1 MSAKKTAA
9 RRWLVDRRRFD
20 LTLKIDASMA
30 AGALIAVTITAASA
44 VLYAD
49 LRFPAIRAE
58 RPLRPISRRSA
69 ASRLRP
75 VNSR

>member
-1 MSAKKTAA
+1 
-9 RRWLVDRRRFD
+9 
-20 LTLKIDASMA
+20 MA

>member
-1 MSAKKTAA
+1 
-9 RRWLVDRRRFD
+9 
-20 LTLKIDASMA
+20 MA

-75 VNSR
+75 VNSRWQWRNSGKPSCSCRNAPIG